1 MRAER
6 REPSAQP
13 NLSILISLLLLP
25 VVVGLLLR
33 CLTIEVVSTVVWQF
47 LFSGFGEEM
56 LYRGYIQSRVNQE
69 YGSPYEVL
77 GARFGPGLFVAA
89 LIFSLSHVL
98 NTFNPLTGRYELS
111 WWWGLWTFFAGL
123 FFGLIYERTGS
134 LLASGIAD
142 GLPDAVGESFAVLF
156 GWSL

>member
-77 GARFGPGLFVAA
+77 GARFGPGLF
-89 LIFSLSHVL
+89 
-98 NTFNPLTGRYELS
+98 
-111 WWWGLWTFFAGL
+111 
-123 FFGLIYERTGS
+123 FGLIYERTGS
-134 LLASGIAD
+134 LLASGIAH